1 MTALSC
7 NSTRHHNQK
16 HGGSARTVHW
26 KRQETTT
33 TGITKTMD
41 SFSKHEDKDDKHAD
55 DTEQLM
61 NADNPKGEYDL

>member
-33 TGITKTMD
+33 TNITKTMD
-41 SFSKHEDKDDKHAD
+41 SFSNHHDDDNKHAD
-55 DTEQLM
+55 DTNQVM
-61 NADNPKGEYDL
+61 DTVDPKGEDEM